1 MKLLLLLLLLVACS
15 SLSCSSSGCKVKP
28 RAGVSIQS
36 DKLAV
41 PGAANTT
48 LSVGFQIA
56 TRNDLVIVADYEF
69 PASEMRE
76 LRFGTL
82 KTGLRWRF

>member
-1 MKLLLLLLLLVACS
+1 MKLLLLSLVACS
-15 SLSCSSSGCKVKP
+15 IGCSSSGYKVKP

-56 TRNDLVIVADYEF
+56 TRNDVVILADYEF

-76 LRFGTL
+76 LQFGTV
-82 KTGLRWRF
+82 KAGLRWRF

>member
-1 MKLLLLLLLLVACS
+1 MKLLLLSLVACS
-15 SLSCSSSGCKVKP
+15 INCSSIGHRIKP
-28 RAGVSIQS
+28 RAGISISS

-48 LSVGFQIA
+48 LSVGVQIA
-56 TRNDLVIVADYEF
+56 TRNDVVIVADYEF
-69 PASEMRE
+69 PASELSE
-76 LRFGTL
+76 LRFGTV

>member
-1 MKLLLLLLLLVACS
+1 MKLLLLSLIGCS
-15 SLSCSSSGCKVKP
+15 ISCSSIDRRIKP
-28 RAGVSIQS
+28 RAGISIQS